1 MDTSG
6 SYGSFYKSMKLDIGT
21 CRSRGGPW
29 EIAILDI
36 ACPTDKNVPLLRLDR
51 RALPDFQLGTRAI
64 RVALDFRTRA
74 PTSFSAFFPAMCNE
88 EREGELLRTVITRV
102 IKNCA
107 RVIA

>member
-1 MDTSG
+1 
-6 SYGSFYKSMKLDIGT
+6 MKLDIGT

-74 PTSFSAFFPAMCNE
+74 PIFFPAMCNE
-88 EREGELLRTVITRV
+88 EREEELLRTVITRV
-102 IKNCA
+102 TKNCA